1 MGTDDTL
8 TRETRPAALLLDSKG
23 RYRET
28 ASVADPYLLEQGE
41 LRLRRPET
49 MRANVYRIVLFVSIA
64 VGALMLA
71 GCGGK
76 D

>member
-8 TRETRPAALLLDSKG
+8 TRETRPSVLLLDSRG
-23 RYRET
+23 RCRET
-28 ASVADPYLLEQGE
+28 ASVADPYFLEQAV

-49 MRANVYRIVLFVSIA
+49 MRAKLYRIVLFVSIA
-64 VGALMLA
+64 VGALTLA

-76 D
+76 Y